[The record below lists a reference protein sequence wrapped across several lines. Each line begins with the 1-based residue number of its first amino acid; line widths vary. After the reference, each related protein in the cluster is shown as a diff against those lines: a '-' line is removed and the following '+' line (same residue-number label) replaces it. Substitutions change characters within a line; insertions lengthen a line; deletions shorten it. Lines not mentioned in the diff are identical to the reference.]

1 MSAASSLLARL
12 LARARDVG
20 GRQADAFLTWARQ
33 HRALWPAAA
42 IVLVTVVGY
51 SLTLG
56 SMFDYLRLETPL
68 AYLPLLPFFALGIA
82 LFTAHRYRNVSA
94 GIRDRQ
100 IDFLIGIPMIVF
112 ALLLITIVPALASTY
127 YWSNRPDVL
136 SMALF
141 AGGLITIFYGINWF
155 WRLKSALVFL
165 VLMWPALY
173 LNIMPGLMQS
183 FTDATNSA
191 LGKVVHLLP
200 LGVSLTGSPGILS
213 VHQASGAPLTVSVGT
228 ACSGADSVLGF
239 LLIGAAIL
247 TAVGGGGI
255 RKFLWMVFGLALT
268 FAVNVFRLTSILA
281 LASAGHPDLALG
293 GYHAVI
299 GLILFTLVIA
309 AMMRLLPI
317 FGLHPR
323 PDVVQTGRSRQLTAI
338 APRRPTLRRRRA
350 TIGIMAA
357 LAVLVGLANQGLAP
371 YAAFQDGT
379 GSPSVVPFSIGS
391 APGGMQVSFYQEYPW
406 AKQYFGANS
415 TFTRYYLSGIPT
427 PPKPA
432 TATAKTTSL
441 VQSNLVYADVV
452 RTDDKGSLDA
462 YNLQNCF
469 LFHNYSISTS
479 QRIDIGSGV
488 TALLLN
494 YQAPGNP
501 PQRWA
506 SVSWAWPVDYKGQTY
521 YERVTLT
528 SSLTTGG
535 ADADVSPSG
544 GFQGMLVSFLNLLNG
559 SHDDPKLDAKY
570 KSADALLRADAAAL
584 VSHAVKHRV

>member
-1 MSAASSLLARL
+1 MTSGSSLLAR
-12 LARARDVG
+12 AREAG
-20 GRQADAFLTWARQ
+20 SRQAESFLAWARR
-33 HRALWPAAA
+33 HRVLWPAAG
-42 IVLVTVVGY
+42 IVLVTAVAY

-68 AYLPLLPFFALGIA
+68 AYLPLLPFFSIGIA

-112 ALLLITIVPALASTY
+112 AMLLITIVPALASTY

-155 WRLKSALVFL
+155 WRLKGALVFL

-173 LNIMPGLMQS
+173 LNIMPGVMQS
-183 FTDATNSA
+183 FTDATNGA
-191 LGKVVHLLP
+191 LAKVVHLLP
-200 LGVSLTGSPGILS
+200 LGVSLTGQPGLLS

-247 TAVGGGGI
+247 TAVGGGGP
-255 RKFLWMVFGLALT
+255 RKLLWMIVGLGLT
-268 FAVNVFRLTSILA
+268 FAVNVLRLTSILA

-309 AMMRLLPI
+309 AMMRLLPL
-317 FGLHPR
+317 FGLRPR
-323 PDVVQTGRSRQLTAI
+323 PDVVPTGRSRQLVPA
-338 APRRPTLRRRRA
+338 ARRPMTVRRRRIV
-350 TIGIMAA
+350 IGTMTA

-379 GSPSVVPFSIGS
+379 GSPSVLPFSTTS
-391 APGGMQVSFYQEYPW
+391 APAGMQVSYYQDYPW

-415 TFTRYYLSGIPT
+415 TFTRYYVSGAPSNSKS
-427 PPKPA
+427 P
-432 TATAKTTSL
+432 KTTTAAL
-441 VQSNLVYADVV
+441 VQTNLVYADVV

-469 LFHNYSISTS
+469 LFHDYNITTS
-479 QRIDIGSGV
+479 QRIDVGDGV

-494 YQAPGNP
+494 YAAPGNP

-506 SVSWAWPVDYKGQTY
+506 TVSWAWPVDYKGQTY
-521 YERVTLT
+521 FERVTLT
-528 SSLTTGG
+528 SSLTNGG

-570 KSADALLRADAAAL
+570 KNADALLRADAAAL
-584 VSHAVKHRV
+584 VSHAVSHRV

>member
-1 MSAASSLLARL
+1 MTSAASL
-12 LARARDVG
+12 LARARDAG
-20 GRQADAFLTWARQ
+20 GRQAEVFSSWARR

-42 IVLVTVVGY
+42 IVLVTAVAY
-51 SLTLG
+51 NLTLS

-68 AYLPLLPFFALGIA
+68 AYLPLLPFFSVGIA
-82 LFTAHRYRNVSA
+82 LFTAHRYRNVTA
-94 GIRDRQ
+94 GLRDRQ
-100 IDFLIGIPMIVF
+100 IDFLVGAPMILL
-112 ALLLITIVPALASTY
+112 ALLLVTIVPALASTY

-141 AGGLITIFYGINWF
+141 VGGLVTIFYGVNWF
-155 WRLKSALVFL
+155 WRLKAALVFL

-173 LNIMPGLMQS
+173 LNIMPGVMQS

-191 LGKVVHLLP
+191 LAKVVHLLP
-200 LGVSLTGSPGILS
+200 LGVSLTGQPGILS
-213 VHQASGAPLTVSVGT
+213 VHQAAGVPLTVSVGT

-247 TAVGGGGI
+247 TAVGGGGP
-255 RKFLWMVFGLALT
+255 RKFLWMVVGLGLT
-268 FAVNVFRLTSILA
+268 FAVNVLRLTSILA

-299 GLILFTLVIA
+299 GLVLFTLVIA
-309 AMMRLLPI
+309 AMMRLLPL
-317 FGLHPR
+317 FGLRPR
-323 PDVVQTGRSRQLTAI
+323 PDVVVSGRSRQLT
-338 APRRPTLRRRRA
+338 PTAARATVTRRRRRLA
-350 TIGIMAA
+350 IGAMTA
-357 LAVLVGLANQGLAP
+357 LAVLGGLLNQGLAP

-379 GSPSVVPFSIGS
+379 GSPSVVPFSNTS
-391 APGGMQVSFYQEYPW
+391 APAGMLVNYYQEYPW

-415 TFTRYYLSGIPT
+415 TFTRYYVSGAPST
-427 PPKPA
+427 SKRPKTS
-432 TATAKTTSL
+432 TAGFVEA
-441 VQSNLVYADVV
+441 NLVYADVV

-469 LFHNYSISTS
+469 LFHNYSITTS
-479 QRIDIGSGV
+479 QRVDIGSGV

-494 YQAPGNP
+494 YAAPGNP

-521 YERVTLT
+521 FERVTLT
-528 SSLTTGG
+528 SSLTNGG

-544 GFQGMLVSFLNLLNG
+544 GFQGLLVNFLNLLNG

-570 KSADALLRADAAAL
+570 NSADTVLRADAAAL
-584 VSHAVKHRV
+584 VSHAVRHRV

>member
-1 MSAASSLLARL
+1 MTSASSLLAR
-12 LARARDVG
+12 AREIA
-20 GRQADAFLTWARQ
+20 GRQAEAFMVWAR
-33 HRALWPAAA
+33 RYRTLWPAAA
-42 IVLVTVVGY
+42 IVLVTAVAY
-51 SLTLG
+51 NLTLS

-68 AYLPLLPFFALGIA
+68 AYLPLLPFFAIGIA
-82 LFTAHRYRNVSA
+82 LLTAHRYRNVT
-94 GIRDRQ
+94 GGLRDRQ
-100 IDFLIGIPMIVF
+100 TDFLIGIPMIVL
-112 ALLLITIVPALASTY
+112 ALVLITIVPALASTY

-141 AGGLITIFYGINWF
+141 VGGLITIFYGINWF

-173 LNIMPGLMQS
+173 LNIMPGVMQS

-191 LGKVVHLLP
+191 LAKVVHLLP
-200 LGVSLTGSPGILS
+200 LGVSLTGQPGILS
-213 VHQASGAPLTVSVGT
+213 VHQASGTPLTVSVGT

-247 TAVGGGGI
+247 TAVGGGGR
-255 RKFLWMVFGLALT
+255 RKLLWMIVGLALT
-268 FAVNVFRLTSILA
+268 FAVNVLRLTSILA

-309 AMMRLLPI
+309 AMMRLLPV
-317 FGLHPR
+317 FGLRPR
-323 PDVVQTGRSRQLTAI
+323 PEVVVSGRSRQL
-338 APRRPTLRRRRA
+338 APTISRPPASVRRRRVVIGTMA
-350 TIGIMAA
+350 T
-357 LAVLVGLANQGLAP
+357 LALVGGFLNQGLAP

-379 GSPSVVPFSIGS
+379 GSPSVVPFSTTS
-391 APGGMQVSFYQEYPW
+391 APTGMQVSYYQDYPW

-415 TFTRYYLSGIPT
+415 TFTRYYVSGAPST
-427 PPKPA
+427 SPSPSTV
-432 TATAKTTSL
+432 TAGF
-441 VQSNLVYADVV
+441 VQENLVYADVV

-469 LFHNYSISTS
+469 LFHDYNITTS
-479 QRIDIGSGV
+479 QRIDVGNGV
-488 TALLLN
+488 TALMLN
-494 YQAPGNP
+494 YAAPGNP

-506 SVSWAWPVDYKGQTY
+506 SVSWAWPVDYQGQTY
-521 YERVTLT
+521 FERVTLT

-544 GFQGMLVSFLNLLNG
+544 GLQGMLVSFLNLLNG
-559 SHDDPKLDAKY
+559 SHDDPKLDAQY
-570 KSADALLRADAAAL
+570 KSADAVLRADAAAL

>member
-1 MSAASSLLARL
+1 MTSRSSLLAR
-12 LARARDVG
+12 AQDAGR
-20 GRQADAFLTWARQ
+20 RQAEAFVAWARQ

-42 IVLVTVVGY
+42 IVLVTAVAY
-51 SLTLG
+51 NLTLG

-68 AYLPLLPFFALGIA
+68 AYLPLLPFFSIGIA

-112 ALLLITIVPALASTY
+112 AMLLITIVPALASTY

-141 AGGLITIFYGINWF
+141 VGGLITIFYGINWF
-155 WRLKSALVFL
+155 WRLKGALVFL

-173 LNIMPGLMQS
+173 LNIMPGVMQS

-191 LGKVVHLLP
+191 LAKVVHLLP

-247 TAVGGGGI
+247 TAVGGGGR
-255 RKFLWMVFGLALT
+255 RKLLWMVVGLAVT
-268 FAVNVFRLTSILA
+268 FAVNVLRLTSILA
-281 LASAGHPDLALG
+281 LASSGHPELALG

-309 AMMRLLPI
+309 AMMRLLPL

-323 PDVVQTGRSRQLTAI
+323 PDVVATGRSRQL
-338 APRRPTLRRRRA
+338 APAATRRTVTVRRRRIV
-350 TIGIMAA
+350 IGTMTA

-379 GSPSVVPFSIGS
+379 GSPSVRPFSTTS
-391 APGGMQVSFYQEYPW
+391 APSGMQVSYYQDYPW

-415 TFTRYYLSGIPT
+415 TFTRYYVSGAPAA
-427 PPKPA
+427 PKSSKGA
-432 TATAKTTSL
+432 TTAGL
-441 VQSNLVYADVV
+441 VEADLVYADVV

-469 LFHNYSISTS
+469 LFHDYNITTS
-479 QRIDIGSGV
+479 QRIDVGDGV

-494 YQAPGNP
+494 YSAPGNP

-506 SVSWAWPVDYKGQTY
+506 TVSWAWPVDYNGQTY
-521 YERVTLT
+521 FERVTLT

-570 KSADALLRADAAAL
+570 KNADALLRADATAL
-584 VSHAVKHRV
+584 VSHAVSHRV

>member
-1 MSAASSLLARL
+1 MTSRSDRLAQLRAAGDRRLADF
-12 LARARDVG
+12 LA
-20 GRQADAFLTWARQ
+20 WARR
-33 HRALWPAAA
+33 HRALWAAA
-42 IVLVTVVGY
+42 GIVAVTAVAY
-51 SLTLG
+51 NLTLG

-68 AYLPLLPFFALGIA
+68 AYLPLLPFFSIGIA
-82 LFTAHRYRNVSA
+82 LFTAHRYRNISA

-100 IDFLIGIPMIVF
+100 IDFLVGIPMIVF
-112 ALLLITIVPALASTY
+112 AMLLITIVPALASTY

-136 SMALF
+136 SMAF
-141 AGGLITIFYGINWF
+141 FVGGLIAIFYGINWL
-155 WRLKSALVFL
+155 WRLKASLVFL

-173 LNIMPGLMQS
+173 LTIMPGVMQS
-183 FTDATNSA
+183 FTDATNNA
-191 LGKVVHLLP
+191 LAKVVHVLP
-200 LGVSLTGSPGILS
+200 LGVSLTSSPGILS
-213 VHQASGAPLTVSVGT
+213 VHQASGTPLSVSVGT

-247 TAVGGGGI
+247 TAVGGSGR
-255 RKFLWMVFGLALT
+255 RKLVWMVVGLGLT
-268 FAVNVFRLTSILA
+268 FVVNVLRLTSILA

-299 GLILFTLVIA
+299 GLVLFTLVIA
-309 AMMRLLPI
+309 AMMRLLPP

-323 PDVVQTGRSRQLTAI
+323 PDVVVSGRSSRL
-338 APRRPTLRRRRA
+338 APSAASPAATLRRRRIV
-350 TIGIMAA
+350 IGMMAA
-357 LAVLVGLANQGLAP
+357 LALLVGLANHGLAP

-379 GSPSVVPFSIGS
+379 GSPSVRPFSIAS
-391 APGGMQVSFYQEYPW
+391 AAAGMQVSYYQEYPW
-406 AKQYFGANS
+406 ATQYFGANS
-415 TFTRYYLSGIPT
+415 SFTRYYVSGT
-427 PPKPA
+427 PS
-432 TATAKTTSL
+432 TAKTPKASTASL

-469 LFHNYSISTS
+469 LFHNYNITTS
-479 QRIDIGSGV
+479 QRIDVGNGV

-494 YQAPGNP
+494 YAAPGNP

-506 SVSWAWPVDYKGQTY
+506 SVSWAWPVDYKGQTNF
-521 YERVTLT
+521 ERITLT

-544 GFQGMLVSFLNLLNG
+544 GFQGMLVAFLNLLNG

-570 KSADALLRADAAAL
+570 KNADSLLRVDAAAL
-584 VSHAVKHRV
+584 VSRAVSHRI

>member
-1 MSAASSLLARL
+1 MTSGSSLLAR
-12 LARARDVG
+12 AREAG
-20 GRQADAFLTWARQ
+20 SRQAESFLAWARR
-33 HRALWPAAA
+33 HRVLWPAAG
-42 IVLVTVVGY
+42 IVLVTAVAY

-68 AYLPLLPFFALGIA
+68 AYLPLLPFFSIGIA

-112 ALLLITIVPALASTY
+112 AMLLITIVPALASTY

-155 WRLKSALVFL
+155 WRLKGALVFL

-173 LNIMPGLMQS
+173 LNIMPGVMQS
-183 FTDATNSA
+183 FTDATNGA
-191 LGKVVHLLP
+191 LAKVVHLLP
-200 LGVSLTGSPGILS
+200 LGVSLTGQPGLLS

-228 ACSGADSVLGF
+228 ACSGANSVLGF

-247 TAVGGGGI
+247 TAVGGGGP
-255 RKFLWMVFGLALT
+255 RKLLWMIVGLGLT
-268 FAVNVFRLTSILA
+268 FAVNVLRLTSILA

-309 AMMRLLPI
+309 AMMRLLPL
-317 FGLHPR
+317 FGLRPR
-323 PDVVQTGRSRQLTAI
+323 PDVVATGRSRQLTPAV
-338 APRRPTLRRRRA
+338 PRPVTVRRRRIV
-350 TIGIMAA
+350 IGTMTA

-379 GSPSVVPFSIGS
+379 GSPSVLPFSTTS
-391 APGGMQVSFYQEYPW
+391 APGGMQVSYYQDYPW

-415 TFTRYYLSGIPT
+415 TFTRYYVSGAPSSSKS
-427 PPKPA
+427 P
-432 TATAKTTSL
+432 KTTTAAL
-441 VQSNLVYADVV
+441 VQTNLVYADVV

-469 LFHNYSISTS
+469 LFHDYNITTS
-479 QRIDIGSGV
+479 QRIDVGDGV

-494 YQAPGNP
+494 YAAPGNP

-506 SVSWAWPVDYKGQTY
+506 TVSWAWPVDYKGQTY
-521 YERVTLT
+521 FERVTLT
-528 SSLTTGG
+528 SSLTNGG

-570 KSADALLRADAAAL
+570 KNADALLRADAAAL
-584 VSHAVKHRV
+584 VSHAVSHRV

>member
-1 MSAASSLLARL
+1 MTSGSSLLAR
-12 LARARDVG
+12 AREAG
-20 GRQADAFLTWARQ
+20 SRQADSFLAWARR
-33 HRALWPAAA
+33 HRVLWPAAG
-42 IVLVTVVGY
+42 IVLVTVVAY

-68 AYLPLLPFFALGIA
+68 AYLPLLPFFSIGIA

-112 ALLLITIVPALASTY
+112 AMLLITIVPALASTY

-141 AGGLITIFYGINWF
+141 VGGLITIFYGINWF
-155 WRLKSALVFL
+155 WRLKGALIFL

-173 LNIMPGLMQS
+173 LNIMPGVMQS
-183 FTDATNSA
+183 FTDATNGA
-191 LGKVVHLLP
+191 LAKVVHLLP
-200 LGVSLTGSPGILS
+200 LGVSLTGQPGILL
-213 VHQASGAPLTVSVGT
+213 VHQATGGPVTVSVGT

-247 TAVGGGGI
+247 TAVGGGGA
-255 RKFLWMVFGLALT
+255 RKMLWLVVGLALT
-268 FAVNVFRLTSILA
+268 FAVNVLRLTSILA

-299 GLILFTLVIA
+299 GLILFTVVIA
-309 AMMRLLPI
+309 LMMLLLPL
-317 FGLHPR
+317 FGLRPR
-323 PDVVQTGRSRQLTAI
+323 PDAVATGRSRQLTPA
-338 APRRPTLRRRRA
+338 ARRPVTVRRRRIV
-350 TIGIMAA
+350 IGSMTA

-379 GSPSVVPFSIGS
+379 GSPSVVPFSTTS
-391 APGGMQVSFYQEYPW
+391 APAGMQVSYYQDYPW

-415 TFTRYYLSGIPT
+415 TFTRYYVSGAPT
-427 PPKPA
+427 APKSS
-432 TATAKTTSL
+432 KTTTAAL
-441 VQSNLVYADVV
+441 VQTNLVYADVV

-469 LFHNYSISTS
+469 LFHNYNITTS
-479 QRIDIGSGV
+479 QRIDVGSGV

-494 YQAPGNP
+494 YAAPGTP

-506 SVSWAWPVDYKGQTY
+506 TVSWAWPVDYKGQTFF
-521 YERVTLT
+521 ERVTLT

-544 GFQGMLVSFLNLLNG
+544 GFQGLLVSFLNLLNG
-559 SHDDPKLDAKY
+559 SHDDPKLDAMY
-570 KSADALLRADAAAL
+570 KNADAVLRADAAAL
-584 VSHAVKHRV
+584 VSHAVSHRV